1 MASITLFFIACLMLP
16 AQAEKVLIV
25 ADEWEQMEIL
35 EQFLEEQG
43 RFEVEKTEQ
52 NDMPADLSSYAAVI
66 EFVHRL
72 LNDEPAQ
79 QMITYTRNGGRTIV
93 MHHGVSAAK
102 KKTKGWYDFLGME
115 LDRTEK
121 AENYYEWVHGVD
133 YYLVNLQPEHYI
145 TSHKVNYP
153 EQVEYRSSDTPS
165 VPKTLP
171 ALLIE
176 NSEIFINH
184 QFTDAREK
192 IVLFGF
198 KSKEIPESETE
209 NKRIPQTDSPIMQD
223 RGGWYK
229 PAGKGYVFYLQPG
242 HAATD
247 MDTNYCQII
256 MNCITWKP
264 EKP

>member
-1 MASITLFFIACLMLP
+1 
-16 AQAEKVLIV
+16 
-25 ADEWEQMEIL
+25 
-35 EQFLEEQG
+35 
-43 RFEVEKTEQ
+43 
-52 NDMPADLSSYAAVI
+52 
-66 EFVHRL
+66 
-72 LNDEPAQ
+72 
-79 QMITYTRNGGRTIV
+79 

-198 KSKEIPESETE
+198 KSKKSPNLKQRTNESL
-209 NKRIPQTDSPIMQD
+209 KQTPHHA
-223 RGGWYK
+223 GPGAGYK
-229 PAGKGYVFYLQPG
+229 PAGKGYVFYLQLVMLQPIWIPTI
-242 HAATD
+242 AR
-247 MDTNYCQII
+247 
-256 MNCITWKP
+256 
-264 EKP
+264 